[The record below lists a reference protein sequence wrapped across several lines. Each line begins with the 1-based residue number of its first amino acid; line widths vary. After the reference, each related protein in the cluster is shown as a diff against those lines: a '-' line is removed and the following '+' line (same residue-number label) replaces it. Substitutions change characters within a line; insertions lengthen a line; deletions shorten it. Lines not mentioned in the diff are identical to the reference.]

1 MGEFLI
7 TKESFALESVKELK
21 GEKQNFYMFRALGK
35 VRKTYLAT
43 GEFPRGNMLRRLKS
57 ELFFHAFTI
66 LALRLYHMAMAAT
79 TNASSSKNDQCN
91 KN

>member
-21 GEKQNFYMFRALGK
+21 GEKQNFYMFRAWGK

-43 GEFPRGNMLRRLKS
+43 GEFPQ
-57 ELFFHAFTI
+57 ETC
-66 LALRLYHMAMAAT
+66 YAA
-79 TNASSSKNDQCN
+79 
-91 KN
+91 